1 METTIL
7 PKAKFQLS
15 NRFRDILIFLICLI
29 CFVLFLCT
37 AYDKITDH
45 QRFYKGLSRVAV
57 IGGSALYISWLVP
70 AAEALIAVL
79 LIIPPTYKWGLCGFS
94 SLMLLFTGYIASMV
108 LWAKKLPCHCGGAI
122 EKLSWTQ
129 HIWFNLGFIAIAL
142 CALRLSQL
150 KTRFKK

>member
-29 CFVLFLCT
+29 CLVLFLCT
-37 AYDKITDH
+37 AYDKVIDH
-45 QRFYKGLSRVAV
+45 QRFYEGLSRVAV
-57 IGGSALYISWLVP
+57 IGYLALYISWLVP
-70 AAEALIAVL
+70 AAEVLTAIL
-79 LIIPPTYKWGLCGFS
+79 LILPWTYKWGLYGFS
-94 SLMLLFTGYIASMV
+94 GLMLLFTCYIVSMV

-129 HIWFNLGFIAIAL
+129 HIWFNLGFIAIAI

-150 KTRFKK
+150 KTSFKK